1 MQTGKKQNQQ
11 KWYRNLRS
19 SLSNDYPNKRNF
31 IMTRGEKG
39 INSKAKLAQSHQQL
53 KEYEFKPT
61 VLVSK
66 KASHRVQTVR
76 SHNQLQKNSTIQSGA
91 DPNMKLTS

>member
-1 MQTGKKQNQQ
+1 M
-11 KWYRNLRS
+11 
-19 SLSNDYPNKRNF
+19 SNDSPNKRNF
-31 IMTRGEKG
+31 VMTRGEKG
-39 INSKAKLAQSHQQL
+39 INFKAKLAQSHQQL

-76 SHNQLQKNSTIQSGA
+76 SHNQLQKNPRIQTGPDS
-91 DPNMKLTS
+91 NLKLTS